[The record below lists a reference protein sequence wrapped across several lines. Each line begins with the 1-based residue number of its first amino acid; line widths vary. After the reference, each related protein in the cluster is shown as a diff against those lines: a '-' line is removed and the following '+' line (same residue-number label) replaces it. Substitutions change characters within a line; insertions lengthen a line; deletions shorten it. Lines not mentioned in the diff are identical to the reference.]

1 MTVASAPAPGVAGWL
16 DGVRVCICGGSGGV
30 GKTTT
35 SAAIATA
42 MAARGLKVCVVT
54 IDPAQRLADALGLD
68 ALGNEPHRVDPAPF
82 AAAGAPLGEGELWAL
97 QLDAK
102 RTFDDLIERLAPD
115 ERTREEILANRI
127 YRELSGAVAGSQEF
141 TAIAKLHDLAAT
153 DRFDLLVLDTPPSR
167 NALDFLDAP
176 DRLNVFFEGRAL
188 QALLKG
194 RAGTGFGMKLLGRTS
209 GLALSALKRV
219 TGVDLLTDLS
229 SFFRLLGGLL
239 EGFRARA
246 EQVDALLH
254 DPATRFL
261 LVTSPEREPIDEA
274 IFFHRKL
281 KAARMSF
288 GGGIVNRVHADQ
300 LGDEEVGEL
309 VGRLV
314 EEAGLSRPLA
324 RRVADCFADEH
335 ALAVRDREN
344 VAHLAQRLGPS
355 VPLLLVPHL
364 DEDVH
369 DAAGLV
375 RIGAHLFAQ
384 PTAP

>member
-1 MTVASAPAPGVAGWL
+1 MSGVAGWL
-16 DGVRVCICGGSGGV
+16 DGTRVCICGGSGGV

-35 SAAIATA
+35 SAAIATG
-42 MAARGLKVCVVT
+42 MAAAGLKVCVVT
-54 IDPAQRLADALGLD
+54 IDPAQRLANALGLD
-68 ALGNEPHRVDPAPF
+68 ALGNEPHRVDPAAF
-82 AAAGAPLGEGELWAL
+82 AAAGLPLGGELWAL

-102 RTFDDLIERLAPD
+102 RTFDDLIARLAPD

-141 TAIAKLHDLAAT
+141 TAIAKLHDLAAEG
-153 DRFDLLVLDTPPSR
+153 DFDLLVLDTPPSR

-176 DRLNVFFEGRAL
+176 DRLTQFFEGRAL
-188 QALLKG
+188 QALLKPSNV
-194 RAGTGFGMKLLGRTS
+194 GMKLLGAST
-209 GLALSALKRV
+209 GLALSVLKRV

-246 EQVDALLH
+246 AQVEALLH

-274 IFFHRKL
+274 VYFHRKL
-281 KAARMSF
+281 KSARMGF
-288 GGGIVNRVHADQ
+288 GGGIVNRVHDDH
-300 LGDEEVGEL
+300 LGNGDVNDL
-309 VGRLV
+309 PARLV
-314 EEAGLSRPLA
+314 AEAGLSAALA
-324 RRVADCFADEH
+324 KRVAACFADEH

-344 VAHLAQRLGPS
+344 VAHLAERLGPE
-355 VPLLLVPHL
+355 VPLVLVPHL

-375 RIGAHLFAQ
+375 RLQRVLFADQ
-384 PTAP
+384 APRR